1 MNWLDSLWH
10 FVFSSA
16 SLGTIIGCAAVAV
29 AVLLPPALTVF
40 VPQLRLYAIIAAVV
54 AFSFTSIA
62 GKFYHDGLAVKQ
74 AQWDAAVKKTEAVS
88 DKARTDAERSIDASP
103 DGGVRDSYDRDY
115 TK

>member
-16 SLGTIIGCAAVAV
+16 SLGTIIGCVAV
-29 AVLLPPALTVF
+29 AIAILLPPALTVF
-40 VPQLRLYAIIAAVV
+40 LPQLRLYAIIVAVA

-74 AQWDAAVKKTEAVS
+74 AQWDAALKSTL
-88 DKARTDAERSIDASP
+88 DDGTKARRDAESDAAA
-103 DGGVRDSYDRDY
+103 GKLRDNRDNRDNP
-115 TK
+115 